1 MVNEIEDFI
10 YSAPRT
16 GAPQLV
22 RANYIT
28 ILYRYSI
35 IILSLFYRYNIDTLS
50 ILYRYASAILYD
62 T

>member
-10 YSAPRT
+10 YSAPRA
-16 GAPQLV
+16 GALQLV

-35 IILSLFYRYNIDTLS
+35 VILSLFYRYNIDTLS
-50 ILYRYASAILYD
+50 IF
-62 T
+62 